1 MVDGSGPNYMQ
12 RQEEPGRS
20 SISTI
25 LDWCILTVLF
35 PGSVTRSGQLHALA
49 CSSHVLRWH
58 ACFSHYLIS
67 TSSIPLFSPKAKCVI
82 SAFLPFSPT
91 VVQKVSSQ
99 SGQLDSQAVI
109 SIPPS
114 LDSPSPGTVKIRLLL
129 PSLCIYSNAL
139 AGLPHS
145 DPLVTF
151 YKASGQRG
159 DHGHLLDWYLLSV

>member
-1 MVDGSGPNYMQ
+1 MQ

-20 SISTI
+20 SIFTI
-25 LDWCILTVLF
+25 LVWCIPTVLF
-35 PGSVTRSGQLHALA
+35 PGSVTRSGQLHTRMVIPHFTMT
-49 CSSHVLRWH
+49 CIT
-58 ACFSHYLIS
+58 CFSRYLIS

-114 LDSPSPGTVKIRLLL
+114 LDSPTLLDRQDSVASPFLVYTVML
-129 PSLCIYSNAL
+129 SLDS
-139 AGLPHS
+139 PHS

-151 YKASGQRG
+151 YKASGRKG
-159 DHGHLLDWYLLSV
+159 DHGHHLD